1 MEALTGARPTMAA
14 GRIDRRCGGAL
25 MDVSRAVPVAR
36 AAEFD
41 AWLRDRGPSERE
53 VVVTIVKRSTGHA
66 TVRLPELQEIA
77 TCHGWVDTQTQR
89 IDDEWY
95 AIRFVP
101 RRSGSTWGPKNRA
114 MARRLVAEGRMT
126 EQGLATLPPDL

>member
-1 MEALTGARPTMAA
+1 
-14 GRIDRRCGGAL
+14 
-25 MDVSRAVPVAR
+25 MDVSRAVSVALS
-36 AAEFD
+36 AEFD
-41 AWLRDRGPSERE
+41 AWLGDHGSSDRE
-53 VVVTIVKRSTGHA
+53 VVVAIVKRSSGRA
-66 TVRLPELQEIA
+66 TVGLPELQEIA

-89 IDDEWY
+89 IDDGRY

-101 RRSGSTWGPKNRA
+101 RRSRSTWGPKNRA